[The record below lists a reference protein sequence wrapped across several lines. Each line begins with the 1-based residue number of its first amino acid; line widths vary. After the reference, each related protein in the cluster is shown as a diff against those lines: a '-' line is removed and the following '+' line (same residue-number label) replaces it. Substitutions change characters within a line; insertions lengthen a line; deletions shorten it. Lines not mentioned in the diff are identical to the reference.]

1 MSDKP
6 YKFDEIP
13 EPSSSSD
20 ISNSPSSSISRSER
34 SEALY
39 GANSEQQ
46 DEANTQF
53 QTASQSEQNSSA
65 VNKPQY
71 KTKVKTQTLDIAQPE
86 TKLPQQVGGDVWEVE
101 AKKDGFSLGA
111 ATLGFGVVSLIGF
124 FVFEAYTTLAA
135 NISEHPIGT
144 GVVGALLVGF
154 VSCLSF
160 LSFKEWRGYKQVNTA
175 MEDASVIRDLLAY
188 KGEPSADQ
196 QASAGKKPLAD
207 QQPSAGQQS
216 SVDIP
221 SSPQEIDRVLTQ
233 HGKRFSRGSYAAHC
247 FERYQQQL
255 QEDMTGPERLGLYED
270 TVLKPVQ
277 EKAHKVLNKES
288 VTAGSLAFISPNNL
302 IQTFAVV
309 WISFRT
315 IRRMARVYG
324 LRPSTVGN
332 WKLLKVL
339 AQNIAAQGVFDLA
352 TDEVANQI
360 GGSLSAKFME
370 NSAEAIA
377 AGALNARLGRALI
390 KLLK

>member
-6 YKFDEIP
+6 YKFDESP
-13 EPSSSSD
+13 EPTR
-20 ISNSPSSSISRSER
+20 PSTLKNNGFGEQDGTAYSEHVSQQR
-34 SEALY
+34 DQY
-39 GANSEQQ
+39 DEQLNETTADDGNDYQ
-46 DEANTQF
+46 DGEPMHK
-53 QTASQSEQNSSA
+53 SGS

-71 KTKVKTQTLDIAQPE
+71 KTKVKTQTLDIAQPK
-86 TKLPQQVGGDVWEVE
+86 TKLPQQVSEDVWEVDVNKE
-101 AKKDGFSLGA
+101 GISLGA

-135 NISEHPIGT
+135 NVSDHPIGT
-144 GVVGALLVGF
+144 GVLGALLVGF
-154 VSCLSF
+154 VSCFSF

-175 MEDASVIRDLLAY
+175 MEDAGVIRNLLVN
-188 KGEPSADQ
+188 KRNET
-196 QASAGKKPLAD
+196 
-207 QQPSAGQQS
+207 
-216 SVDIP
+216 
-221 SSPQEIDRVLTQ
+221 SPQKIDRVLSQ

-247 FERYQQQL
+247 FDRYKQQL
-255 QEDMTGPERLGLYED
+255 QDDMTGPERLGLYED

-302 IQTFAVV
+302 IQTFAVI

-324 LRPSTVGN
+324 LRPSTAGN

>member
-6 YKFDEIP
+6 FKYDESAQ
-13 EPSSSSD
+13 SSTLHSD
-20 ISNSPSSSISRSER
+20 EVKS
-34 SEALY
+34 
-39 GANSEQQ
+39 
-46 DEANTQF
+46 
-53 QTASQSEQNSSA
+53 
-65 VNKPQY
+65 PQY

-86 TKLPQQVGGDVWEVE
+86 TKLPQQVADDVWELD
-101 AKKDGFSLGA
+101 AKKGGVSLGG
-111 ATLGFGVVSLIGF
+111 ATLGFGVVSLLGF

-135 NISEHPIGT
+135 NMTEHPIGT
-144 GVVGALLVGF
+144 GVLGALLVGF
-154 VSCLSF
+154 VSCFSF
-160 LSFKEWRGYKQVNTA
+160 LSIKEWRGYKQVNTA
-175 MEDASVIRDLLAY
+175 MEDASIIRNLLAS
-188 KGEPSADQ
+188 KGADTSTQ
-196 QASAGKKPLAD
+196 R
-207 QQPSAGQQS
+207 
-216 SVDIP
+216 
-221 SSPQEIDRVLTQ
+221 IDNVLLQ
-233 HGKRFSRGSYAAHC
+233 HGKRFSSGSYASHC
-247 FERYQQQL
+247 FQRYKQQL
-255 QEDMTGPERLGLYED
+255 QADMTGAERLGLYED

-324 LRPSTVGN
+324 LRPSTAGN

>member
-6 YKFDEIP
+6 YTFDESP
-13 EPSSSSD
+13 EPPRSSD
-20 ISNSPSSSISRSER
+20 ISNSPNIR

-39 GANSEQQ
+39 GANSDQQ
-46 DEANTQF
+46 DEANPKS
-53 QTASQSEQNSSA
+53 QTASQGEQNSSE

-86 TKLPQQVGGDVWEVE
+86 TKLPQQVTEDVWEVE
-101 AKKDGFSLGA
+101 AKKGGFSLGA
-111 ATLGFGVVSLIGF
+111 ATLGFGLVSLIGF

-135 NISEHPIGT
+135 NASEHPIGT
-144 GVVGALLVGF
+144 GVLGVLLVGF
-154 VSCLSF
+154 VSCFSF

-175 MEDASVIRDLLAY
+175 MEDASVIRDLLAN
-188 KGEPSADQ
+188 KGSET
-196 QASAGKKPLAD
+196 
-207 QQPSAGQQS
+207 
-216 SVDIP
+216 
-221 SSPQEIDRVLTQ
+221 SPQQIDRVLNQ
-233 HGKRFSRGSYAAHC
+233 HGKRFSRSSYAAHC
-247 FERYQQQL
+247 FDRYKQQL
-255 QEDMTGPERLGLYED
+255 QDDMTGPERLGLYED

-324 LRPSTVGN
+324 LRPSTAGN

>member
-6 YKFDEIP
+6 YTFDESP
-13 EPSSSSD
+13 E
-20 ISNSPSSSISRSER
+20 
-34 SEALY
+34 
-39 GANSEQQ
+39 
-46 DEANTQF
+46 
-53 QTASQSEQNSSA
+53 QTSQSTLRSDAIYGNADEKAQRNTATGYGKPNNDSESDA
-65 VNKPQY
+65 VKKPQY

-86 TKLPQQVGGDVWEVE
+86 TKLPKQVAEDIWEVY
-101 AKKDGFSLGA
+101 AKNSGLSLGA
-111 ATLGFGVVSLIGF
+111 ATLGFGVFSLIGF

-135 NISEHPIGT
+135 NVSEHPIGT
-144 GVVGALLVGF
+144 GVLGALLVGF
-154 VSCLSF
+154 VSCFSF

-175 MEDASVIRDLLAY
+175 MEDASVIRDLLASNGVEPLAG
-188 KGEPSADQ
+188 GEPSAKQ
-196 QASAGKKPLAD
+196 KPLA
-207 QQPSAGQQS
+207 QKEPSAGTEA
-216 SVDIP
+216 
-221 SSPQEIDRVLTQ
+221 SPQKIDRVLSQ

-247 FERYQQQL
+247 FERYEQQL
-255 QEDMTGPERLGLYED
+255 QDDMTGPERLGLYED

-324 LRPSTVGN
+324 LRPSTAGN

>member
-6 YKFDEIP
+6 YTFDESP
-13 EPSSSSD
+13 E
-20 ISNSPSSSISRSER
+20 E
-34 SEALY
+34 
-39 GANSEQQ
+39 
-46 DEANTQF
+46 T
-53 QTASQSEQNSSA
+53 SQSTLRSDAIYGDVGEENQHNTVTGYGKPNNDNESDA
-65 VNKPQY
+65 VTKPQY

-86 TKLPQQVGGDVWEVE
+86 TKLPQQVTEDVWEVDT
-101 AKKDGFSLGA
+101 KKGGLSLGA

-135 NISEHPIGT
+135 NVSEHPIGT
-144 GVVGALLVGF
+144 GVLGALLVGF
-154 VSCLSF
+154 VSCFSF

-175 MEDASVIRDLLAY
+175 MEDASVIRDLLASN
-188 KGEPSADQ
+188 GTEPSAQ
-196 QASAGKKPLAD
+196 KEPSAK
-207 QQPSAGQQS
+207 QNPSAGTEA
-216 SVDIP
+216 
-221 SSPQEIDRVLTQ
+221 SPQKIDRVLSQ

-247 FERYQQQL
+247 FDRYKQQL
-255 QEDMTGPERLGLYED
+255 QDDMSGPERLGLYED

-324 LRPSTVGN
+324 LRPSTAGN

>member
-6 YKFDEIP
+6 YKFDESP
-13 EPSSSSD
+13 EPTR
-20 ISNSPSSSISRSER
+20 PSTLKNNGFGEQDGTAYSEYT
-34 SEALY
+34 S
-39 GANSEQQ
+39 QQ
-46 DEANTQF
+46 RDQYDDQLNKT
-53 QTASQSEQNSSA
+53 TADDGNDYQDGEPMHKSGS

-71 KTKVKTQTLDIAQPE
+71 KTKVKTQTLDIAQPK
-86 TKLPQQVGGDVWEVE
+86 TKLPQQVSEDVWEVDVNKE
-101 AKKDGFSLGA
+101 GISLGA

-135 NISEHPIGT
+135 NVSEHPIGT
-144 GVVGALLVGF
+144 GVLGALLVGF
-154 VSCLSF
+154 VSCFSF

-175 MEDASVIRDLLAY
+175 MEDAGVIRNLLVN
-188 KGEPSADQ
+188 KSAE
-196 QASAGKKPLAD
+196 
-207 QQPSAGQQS
+207 PSAGQQ
-216 SVDIP
+216 P
-221 SSPQEIDRVLTQ
+221 SAESAPSPQTIDRVLSQ

-247 FERYQQQL
+247 FDRYKQQL
-255 QEDMTGPERLGLYED
+255 QDDMTGPERLGLYED

-302 IQTFAVV
+302 IQTFAVI

-324 LRPSTVGN
+324 LRPSTAGN

>member
-6 YKFDEIP
+6 YKFDESP
-13 EPSSSSD
+13 EPTRSSN
-20 ISNSPSSSISRSER
+20 ISNSPNIR

-39 GANSEQQ
+39 GANSDQQ
-46 DEANTQF
+46 DEANTKS
-53 QTASQSEQNSSA
+53 QTASQGEQNSST

-86 TKLPQQVGGDVWEVE
+86 TKLPQQVTEDVWEVE
-101 AKKDGFSLGA
+101 ARKGGIPLGA
-111 ATLGFGVVSLIGF
+111 ATLGFGVISLLGF
-124 FVFEAYTTLAA
+124 FVFEAYTTLIA
-135 NISEHPIGT
+135 NVSEHPIGT
-144 GVVGALLVGF
+144 GVLGALLIGF
-154 VSCLSF
+154 VSCFSF

-175 MEDASVIRDLLAY
+175 MEDASVIRNLLAN
-188 KGEPSADQ
+188 KGIEPLAGREPSA
-196 QASAGKKPLAD
+196 GN
-207 QQPSAGQQS
+207 QPSAENQ
-216 SVDIP
+216 P
-221 SSPQEIDRVLTQ
+221 SPEKIDRVLNQ
-233 HGKRFSRGSYAAHC
+233 HGKRFSQGSYAAHC
-247 FERYQQQL
+247 FDRYQQQL
-255 QEDMTGPERLGLYED
+255 QDDMTGPERLGLYED

-277 EKAHKVLNKES
+277 EKAYKVLNKES

-324 LRPSTVGN
+324 LRPSTAGN

>member
-6 YKFDEIP
+6 YTFDESP
-13 EPSSSSD
+13 EPSSSPDS
-20 ISNSPSSSISRSER
+20 ISSSNMSSSSNIRSD
-34 SEALY
+34 ALY
-39 GANSEQQ
+39 GANSDRQGNA
-46 DEANTQF
+46 DTQP
-53 QTASQSEQNSSA
+53 QTASQGEQNNSA

-86 TKLPQQVGGDVWEVE
+86 TKLPQQVSEDVWEVD
-101 AKKDGFSLGA
+101 AQKDGISLGA

-135 NISEHPIGT
+135 NVSEHPIGT
-144 GVVGALLVGF
+144 GVLGALLVGF
-154 VSCLSF
+154 VSCFSF

-175 MEDASVIRDLLAY
+175 MEDAGVIRGLLANR
-188 KGEPSADQ
+188 GSET
-196 QASAGKKPLAD
+196 
-207 QQPSAGQQS
+207 
-216 SVDIP
+216 
-221 SSPQEIDRVLTQ
+221 SPQKIDSVLSQ

-247 FERYQQQL
+247 FDRYKQQL
-255 QEDMTGPERLGLYED
+255 QDDMTGPERLGLYED

-324 LRPSTVGN
+324 LRPSTAGN

-377 AGALNARLGRALI
+377 AGALYARLGRALI

>member
-6 YKFDEIP
+6 YKFDESP
-13 EPSSSSD
+13 E
-20 ISNSPSSSISRSER
+20 
-34 SEALY
+34 
-39 GANSEQQ
+39 QV
-46 DEANTQF
+46 
-53 QTASQSEQNSSA
+53 SQSTLRSDAIYGNADEEAQRNTATGYGKPNNDSESDA
-65 VNKPQY
+65 VKKPQY

-86 TKLPQQVGGDVWEVE
+86 TKLPKQVAEDIWEVD
-101 AKKDGFSLGA
+101 AKNSGLSLGA
-111 ATLGFGVVSLIGF
+111 ATLGFGVFSLIGF

-135 NISEHPIGT
+135 NFSEHPIGT
-144 GVVGALLVGF
+144 GVLGALLVGF
-154 VSCLSF
+154 VSCFSF

-175 MEDASVIRDLLAY
+175 MEDASVIRDLLASNGVEPLAG
-188 KGEPSADQ
+188 GEPSAKQ
-196 QASAGKKPLAD
+196 KPLA
-207 QQPSAGQQS
+207 QKEPSAGTEA
-216 SVDIP
+216 
-221 SSPQEIDRVLTQ
+221 SPQKIDRVLSQ

-247 FERYQQQL
+247 FERYKQQL
-255 QEDMTGPERLGLYED
+255 QDDMTGPERLGLYED

-324 LRPSTVGN
+324 LRPSTAGN

>member
-6 YKFDEIP
+6 YKFDESP
-13 EPSSSSD
+13 EPTR
-20 ISNSPSSSISRSER
+20 PSTLKNNGFGEQDGTAYSEYTSQQR
-34 SEALY
+34 DQYDDQLNKTTADDGNDYQDSEPMHKS
-39 GANSEQQ
+39 GS
-46 DEANTQF
+46 
-53 QTASQSEQNSSA
+53 

-71 KTKVKTQTLDIAQPE
+71 KTKVKTQTLDIAQPK
-86 TKLPQQVGGDVWEVE
+86 TKLPQQVSEDVWEVDVNKE
-101 AKKDGFSLGA
+101 GISLGA

-135 NISEHPIGT
+135 NVSEHPIGT
-144 GVVGALLVGF
+144 GVLGALLVGF
-154 VSCLSF
+154 VSCFSF

-175 MEDASVIRDLLAY
+175 MEDAGVIRNLLAN
-188 KGEPSADQ
+188 KSAE
-196 QASAGKKPLAD
+196 
-207 QQPSAGQQS
+207 PSAGQQ
-216 SVDIP
+216 P
-221 SSPQEIDRVLTQ
+221 SAESAPSPQKIDRVLSQ

-247 FERYQQQL
+247 FDRYKQQL
-255 QEDMTGPERLGLYED
+255 QDDMTGPERLGLYED

-302 IQTFAVV
+302 IQTFAVI

-324 LRPSTVGN
+324 LRPSTAGN

>member
-6 YKFDEIP
+6 YTFDESP
-13 EPSSSSD
+13 EE
-20 ISNSPSSSISRSER
+20 I
-34 SEALY
+34 
-39 GANSEQQ
+39 
-46 DEANTQF
+46 
-53 QTASQSEQNSSA
+53 SQSTLRRDAIYGDVGEEEQHNA
-65 VNKPQY
+65 VTGYGKPNNDNESDAVTKPQY

-86 TKLPQQVGGDVWEVE
+86 TKLPQQVTEDVWEVDT
-101 AKKDGFSLGA
+101 KKGGLSLGA

-135 NISEHPIGT
+135 NVSEHPIGT
-144 GVVGALLVGF
+144 GVLGALLVGF
-154 VSCLSF
+154 VSCFSF

-175 MEDASVIRDLLAY
+175 MEDASVIRDLLAS
-188 KGEPSADQ
+188 KGAEPSAKQ
-196 QASAGKKPLAD
+196 K
-207 QQPSAGQQS
+207 PSAQTEA
-216 SVDIP
+216 
-221 SSPQEIDRVLTQ
+221 SPQKIDRVLSQ

-247 FERYQQQL
+247 FDRYKQQL
-255 QEDMTGPERLGLYED
+255 QDDMTGSERLGLYED

-324 LRPSTVGN
+324 LRPSTAGN

>member
-6 YKFDEIP
+6 YKFDESP
-13 EPSSSSD
+13 E
-20 ISNSPSSSISRSER
+20 
-34 SEALY
+34 
-39 GANSEQQ
+39 QV
-46 DEANTQF
+46 
-53 QTASQSEQNSSA
+53 SQSTLRSNAIYGNADEEAQRNTATGYGKPNNDSESDA
-65 VNKPQY
+65 VKKPQY
-71 KTKVKTQTLDIAQPE
+71 KTKVKTQTLHIAQPE
-86 TKLPQQVGGDVWEVE
+86 TKLPKQVAEDIWEVD
-101 AKKDGFSLGA
+101 AKNSGLSLGA
-111 ATLGFGVVSLIGF
+111 ATLGFGVFSLIGF

-135 NISEHPIGT
+135 NVSEHPIGT
-144 GVVGALLVGF
+144 GVLGALLVGF
-154 VSCLSF
+154 VSCFSF

-175 MEDASVIRDLLAY
+175 MEDASVIRDLLASNGVEPSA
-188 KGEPSADQ
+188 KQEPSAGGEPSAKQ
-196 QASAGKKPLAD
+196 KPLA
-207 QQPSAGQQS
+207 QKEPSAGTEA
-216 SVDIP
+216 
-221 SSPQEIDRVLTQ
+221 SPQKIDRVLSQ

-247 FERYQQQL
+247 FERYKQQL
-255 QEDMTGPERLGLYED
+255 QDDMTGPERLGLYED

-324 LRPSTVGN
+324 LRPSTAGN

>member
-6 YKFDEIP
+6 YKFDESP
-13 EPSSSSD
+13 E
-20 ISNSPSSSISRSER
+20 
-34 SEALY
+34 
-39 GANSEQQ
+39 Q
-46 DEANTQF
+46 
-53 QTASQSEQNSSA
+53 ASQSTLRSDAIYGNADEEAQRNTATGYGIPNNDSESDA
-65 VNKPQY
+65 VKKPQY

-86 TKLPQQVGGDVWEVE
+86 TKLPKQVAEDIWEVD
-101 AKKDGFSLGA
+101 AKNSGLSLGA
-111 ATLGFGVVSLIGF
+111 ATLGFGVFSLIGF

-135 NISEHPIGT
+135 NVSEHPIGT
-144 GVVGALLVGF
+144 GVLGALLVGF
-154 VSCLSF
+154 VSCFSF

-175 MEDASVIRDLLAY
+175 MEDASVIRDLLASNGVEPSAG
-188 KGEPSADQ
+188 GEPSAKQ
-196 QASAGKKPLAD
+196 KPLA
-207 QQPSAGQQS
+207 QQEPSAGTEA
-216 SVDIP
+216 
-221 SSPQEIDRVLTQ
+221 SPQKIERVLSQ

-247 FERYQQQL
+247 FERYKQQL
-255 QEDMTGPERLGLYED
+255 QDDMTGPERLGLYED

-324 LRPSTVGN
+324 LRPSTAGN

>member
-6 YKFDEIP
+6 YTFDESP
-13 EPSSSSD
+13 E
-20 ISNSPSSSISRSER
+20 
-34 SEALY
+34 
-39 GANSEQQ
+39 
-46 DEANTQF
+46 
-53 QTASQSEQNSSA
+53 QTSQSTLRSDAIYGDVGEEDQHNA
-65 VNKPQY
+65 VTGYGKPNNDHERDAVTKPQY

-86 TKLPQQVGGDVWEVE
+86 TKLPQQVTEDVWEVDT
-101 AKKDGFSLGA
+101 KKGGLSLGA

-135 NISEHPIGT
+135 NVSEHPIGT
-144 GVVGALLVGF
+144 GVLGALLVGF
-154 VSCLSF
+154 VSCFSF

-175 MEDASVIRDLLAY
+175 MEDASVIRDLLASNGTEPSA
-188 KGEPSADQ
+188 KQKPSAGGEPSAQ
-196 QASAGKKPLAD
+196 KE
-207 QQPSAGQQS
+207 PSAGTEA
-216 SVDIP
+216 
-221 SSPQEIDRVLTQ
+221 SPQKIDRVLSQ

-247 FERYQQQL
+247 FDRYKQQL
-255 QEDMTGPERLGLYED
+255 QDDMSGPERLGLYED

-324 LRPSTVGN
+324 LRPSTAGN

>member
-13 EPSSSSD
+13 EPPSSSD

-39 GANSEQQ
+39 GSNSDQQ
-46 DEANTQF
+46 DEAGTKS
-53 QTASQSEQNSSA
+53 QTASQGEQNSSV
-65 VNKPQY
+65 VNKPKY

-86 TKLPQQVGGDVWEVE
+86 TKLPQQVGEDVWDVE

-175 MEDASVIRDLLAY
+175 MEDASVICDLLAY
-188 KGEPSADQ
+188 KDEP
-196 QASAGKKPLAD
+196 SAGKKP
-207 QQPSAGQQS
+207 SAS
-216 SVDIP
+216 TP

-233 HGKRFSRGSYAAHC
+233 HGKRFSKGSYAAHC

>member
-6 YKFDEIP
+6 YTFDESP
-13 EPSSSSD
+13 E
-20 ISNSPSSSISRSER
+20 E
-34 SEALY
+34 
-39 GANSEQQ
+39 
-46 DEANTQF
+46 T
-53 QTASQSEQNSSA
+53 SQSRLRRDAIYGDAGEEDQHNA
-65 VNKPQY
+65 VTGYGKPNNDHERDAVTKPQY

-86 TKLPQQVGGDVWEVE
+86 TKLPQQVTEDVWEIDT
-101 AKKDGFSLGA
+101 KKGGLSLGT

-135 NISEHPIGT
+135 NVSEHPIGT
-144 GVVGALLVGF
+144 GVLGALLVGF
-154 VSCLSF
+154 VSCFSF

-175 MEDASVIRDLLAY
+175 MEDASVIRDLLASNGTEPSA
-188 KGEPSADQ
+188 KQKPSAGGEPSAQ
-196 QASAGKKPLAD
+196 KEPSAK
-207 QQPSAGQQS
+207 QNPSAGTEA
-216 SVDIP
+216 
-221 SSPQEIDRVLTQ
+221 SPQKIDRVLSQ

-247 FERYQQQL
+247 FERYKQQL
-255 QEDMTGPERLGLYED
+255 QDDMTGPERLGLYED

-324 LRPSTVGN
+324 LRPSTAGN

>member
-6 YKFDEIP
+6 YTFDESP
-13 EPSSSSD
+13 E
-20 ISNSPSSSISRSER
+20 
-34 SEALY
+34 
-39 GANSEQQ
+39 
-46 DEANTQF
+46 
-53 QTASQSEQNSSA
+53 QTSQSTLRSDAIYGDVGEEDQHNA
-65 VNKPQY
+65 VTGYGKPNNNHERDAVTKPQY

-86 TKLPQQVGGDVWEVE
+86 TKLPQQVTEDVWEVDT
-101 AKKDGFSLGA
+101 KKGGLSLGA

-135 NISEHPIGT
+135 NVSEHPIGT
-144 GVVGALLVGF
+144 GVLGALLVGF
-154 VSCLSF
+154 VSSFSF

-175 MEDASVIRDLLAY
+175 MEDASVIRDLLASNGTEPSA
-188 KGEPSADQ
+188 KQKPSAGGEPSAQ
-196 QASAGKKPLAD
+196 KE
-207 QQPSAGQQS
+207 PSAGTEA
-216 SVDIP
+216 
-221 SSPQEIDRVLTQ
+221 SPQKIDRVLSQ

-247 FERYQQQL
+247 FDRYKQQL
-255 QEDMTGPERLGLYED
+255 QDDMSGPERLGLYED

-324 LRPSTVGN
+324 LRPSTAGN

>member
-6 YKFDEIP
+6 YTFDESP
-13 EPSSSSD
+13 E
-20 ISNSPSSSISRSER
+20 
-34 SEALY
+34 
-39 GANSEQQ
+39 
-46 DEANTQF
+46 
-53 QTASQSEQNSSA
+53 QTSQSTLRSDAIYGDVGEEDQHNA
-65 VNKPQY
+65 VTGYGKPNNNHERDAVTKPQY

-86 TKLPQQVGGDVWEVE
+86 TKLPQQVTEDVWEVDT
-101 AKKDGFSLGA
+101 KKGGLSLGA

-135 NISEHPIGT
+135 NVSEHPIGT
-144 GVVGALLVGF
+144 GVLGALLVGF
-154 VSCLSF
+154 VSCFSF

-175 MEDASVIRDLLAY
+175 MEDASVIRDLLAS
-188 KGEPSADQ
+188 KGAEPSAKQKPSAGGEPSAQ
-196 QASAGKKPLAD
+196 KE
-207 QQPSAGQQS
+207 PSAGTEA
-216 SVDIP
+216 
-221 SSPQEIDRVLTQ
+221 SPQKIDRVLSQ
-233 HGKRFSRGSYAAHC
+233 HGKRFSRDSYAAHC
-247 FERYQQQL
+247 FDRYKQQL
-255 QEDMTGPERLGLYED
+255 QDDMSGPERLGLYED

-324 LRPSTVGN
+324 LRPSTAGN

>member
-6 YKFDEIP
+6 YTFDESP
-13 EPSSSSD
+13 E
-20 ISNSPSSSISRSER
+20 
-34 SEALY
+34 
-39 GANSEQQ
+39 
-46 DEANTQF
+46 
-53 QTASQSEQNSSA
+53 QTSQSTLRSDAIYGGVGEEEQHNA
-65 VNKPQY
+65 VTGYGKPNNDHERDAVTKPQY

-86 TKLPQQVGGDVWEVE
+86 TKLPQQVTEDVWEVDT
-101 AKKDGFSLGA
+101 KKGGLSLGA

-135 NISEHPIGT
+135 NVSEHPIGT
-144 GVVGALLVGF
+144 GVLGALLVGF
-154 VSCLSF
+154 VSCFSF

-175 MEDASVIRDLLAY
+175 MEDASVIRDLLASNGTEPSA
-188 KGEPSADQ
+188 KQKPSAGGEPSAQ
-196 QASAGKKPLAD
+196 KE
-207 QQPSAGQQS
+207 PSAGTEA
-216 SVDIP
+216 
-221 SSPQEIDRVLTQ
+221 SPQKIDRVLSQ

-247 FERYQQQL
+247 FDRYKQQL
-255 QEDMTGPERLGLYED
+255 QDDMSGPERLGLYED

-324 LRPSTVGN
+324 LRPSTAGN

>member
-6 YKFDEIP
+6 YTFDESP
-13 EPSSSSD
+13 E
-20 ISNSPSSSISRSER
+20 
-34 SEALY
+34 
-39 GANSEQQ
+39 
-46 DEANTQF
+46 
-53 QTASQSEQNSSA
+53 QTSQSTLRSDAIYGDVGEEDQHNA
-65 VNKPQY
+65 VTGYGKPNNNHERDAVTKPQY

-86 TKLPQQVGGDVWEVE
+86 TKLPQQVTEDVWEVDT
-101 AKKDGFSLGA
+101 KKGGLSLGA

-135 NISEHPIGT
+135 NVSEHPIGT
-144 GVVGALLVGF
+144 GVLGALLVGF
-154 VSCLSF
+154 VSSFSF

-175 MEDASVIRDLLAY
+175 MEDASVIRDLLAS
-188 KGEPSADQ
+188 KGAEPSAKQKPSAGGEPSAQ
-196 QASAGKKPLAD
+196 KEPSAK
-207 QQPSAGQQS
+207 QNPSAGTEA
-216 SVDIP
+216 
-221 SSPQEIDRVLTQ
+221 SPQKIDRVLSQ

-247 FERYQQQL
+247 FDRYKQQL
-255 QEDMTGPERLGLYED
+255 QDDMSGPEKLGLYED

-324 LRPSTVGN
+324 LRPSTAGN

>member
-13 EPSSSSD
+13 EPHRSFNN
-20 ISNSPSSSISRSER
+20 SNSSNIR

-39 GANSEQQ
+39 GENSDQQ
-46 DEANTQF
+46 DEANTQP
-53 QTASQSEQNSSA
+53 QTASQGELNSSA

-71 KTKVKTQTLDIAQPE
+71 KTKVKTQTLDIAQPD
-86 TKLPQQVGGDVWEVE
+86 TKLPQQVGEDVWEVE

-154 VSCLSF
+154 VSCFSF

-188 KGEPSADQ
+188 KGEPSAGKKT
-196 QASAGKKPLAD
+196 SAGKKPLAD
-207 QQPSAGQQS
+207 QQPP
-216 SVDIP
+216 VDMP
-221 SSPQEIDRVLTQ
+221 SSPQGIDRVLTQ

-247 FERYQQQL
+247 FDRYKQQL
-255 QEDMTGPERLGLYED
+255 QDDMTGPERLGLYED

>member
-1 MSDKP
+1 
-6 YKFDEIP
+6 
-13 EPSSSSD
+13 
-20 ISNSPSSSISRSER
+20 
-34 SEALY
+34 
-39 GANSEQQ
+39 
-46 DEANTQF
+46 
-53 QTASQSEQNSSA
+53 
-65 VNKPQY
+65 
-71 KTKVKTQTLDIAQPE
+71 
-86 TKLPQQVGGDVWEVE
+86 
-101 AKKDGFSLGA
+101 
-111 ATLGFGVVSLIGF
+111 
-124 FVFEAYTTLAA
+124 
-135 NISEHPIGT
+135 
-144 GVVGALLVGF
+144 
-154 VSCLSF
+154 
-160 LSFKEWRGYKQVNTA
+160 
-175 MEDASVIRDLLAY
+175 MEDASVIRDLLASNGVEPSA
-188 KGEPSADQ
+188 KQKPLAQKEPSAGGEPSAQ
-196 QASAGKKPLAD
+196 KEPLA
-207 QQPSAGQQS
+207 QKGPSAGTEA
-216 SVDIP
+216 
-221 SSPQEIDRVLTQ
+221 SPQKIDRVLSQ

-247 FERYQQQL
+247 FERYKQQL
-255 QEDMTGPERLGLYED
+255 QDDMTGPERLGLYED

-324 LRPSTVGN
+324 LRPSTAGN

>member
-6 YKFDEIP
+6 YKFDESP
-13 EPSSSSD
+13 EPTR
-20 ISNSPSSSISRSER
+20 PSTLKNNGFGEQDGTAYSE
-34 SEALY
+34 Y
-39 GANSEQQ
+39 
-46 DEANTQF
+46 
-53 QTASQSEQNSSA
+53 ASQQRDQYDDQLNKTTADDGNDYQDGEPMHKSGS

-71 KTKVKTQTLDIAQPE
+71 KTKVKTQTLDIAQPK
-86 TKLPQQVGGDVWEVE
+86 TKLPQQVSEDVWEVDVNKE
-101 AKKDGFSLGA
+101 GISLGA

-135 NISEHPIGT
+135 NVSEHPIGT
-144 GVVGALLVGF
+144 GVLGALLVGF
-154 VSCLSF
+154 VSCFSF

-175 MEDASVIRDLLAY
+175 MEDAGVIRNLLAN
-188 KGEPSADQ
+188 KSAE
-196 QASAGKKPLAD
+196 
-207 QQPSAGQQS
+207 PSAGQQ
-216 SVDIP
+216 P
-221 SSPQEIDRVLTQ
+221 SAESAPSPQKIDRVLSQ

-247 FERYQQQL
+247 FDRYKQQL
-255 QEDMTGPERLGLYED
+255 QDDMTGPERLGLYED

-277 EKAHKVLNKES
+277 DKAHKVLNKES

-302 IQTFAVV
+302 IQTFAVI

-324 LRPSTVGN
+324 LRPSTAGN

>member
-6 YKFDEIP
+6 YKFDESP
-13 EPSSSSD
+13 EPTR
-20 ISNSPSSSISRSER
+20 PSTLKNNGFGEQDGTAYSE
-34 SEALY
+34 Y
-39 GANSEQQ
+39 
-46 DEANTQF
+46 
-53 QTASQSEQNSSA
+53 ASQQRDQYDEQLNETTADDGNDYQDGEPMHKSGS

-71 KTKVKTQTLDIAQPE
+71 KTKVKTQTLDIAQPK
-86 TKLPQQVGGDVWEVE
+86 TKLPQQVSEDVWEVDVNKE
-101 AKKDGFSLGA
+101 GISLGA

-135 NISEHPIGT
+135 NVSEHPIGT
-144 GVVGALLVGF
+144 GVLGALLVGF
-154 VSCLSF
+154 VSCFSF

-175 MEDASVIRDLLAY
+175 MEDAGVIRNLLAN
-188 KGEPSADQ
+188 KSAE
-196 QASAGKKPLAD
+196 
-207 QQPSAGQQS
+207 PSAGQQ
-216 SVDIP
+216 P
-221 SSPQEIDRVLTQ
+221 SAESAPSPQTIDRVLSQ

-247 FERYQQQL
+247 FARYKQQL
-255 QEDMTGPERLGLYED
+255 QDDMTGPERLGLYED

-302 IQTFAVV
+302 IQTFAVI

-324 LRPSTVGN
+324 LRPSTAGN

>member
-6 YKFDEIP
+6 YTFDESP
-13 EPSSSSD
+13 E
-20 ISNSPSSSISRSER
+20 E
-34 SEALY
+34 
-39 GANSEQQ
+39 
-46 DEANTQF
+46 T
-53 QTASQSEQNSSA
+53 SQSTLRSDAIYGGVVEEEQHNA
-65 VNKPQY
+65 VTGYGKPNNDHERDAVTKPQY

-86 TKLPQQVGGDVWEVE
+86 TKLPQQVTEDVWEVDT
-101 AKKDGFSLGA
+101 KKGGLSLGA

-135 NISEHPIGT
+135 NVSEHPIGT
-144 GVVGALLVGF
+144 GVLGALLVGF
-154 VSCLSF
+154 VSCFSF

-175 MEDASVIRDLLAY
+175 MEDASVIRDLLASN
-188 KGEPSADQ
+188 GTEPSAQ
-196 QASAGKKPLAD
+196 KE
-207 QQPSAGQQS
+207 PSAKQK
-216 SVDIP
+216 P
-221 SSPQEIDRVLTQ
+221 SAPKEPIAQTEASPQKIDRVLSQ
-233 HGKRFSRGSYAAHC
+233 HGKRFSRDSYAAHC
-247 FERYQQQL
+247 FDRYKQQL
-255 QEDMTGPERLGLYED
+255 QDDMSGPERLGLYED

-324 LRPSTVGN
+324 LRPSTAGN

>member
-6 YKFDEIP
+6 YTFDESP
-13 EPSSSSD
+13 E
-20 ISNSPSSSISRSER
+20 E
-34 SEALY
+34 
-39 GANSEQQ
+39 
-46 DEANTQF
+46 T
-53 QTASQSEQNSSA
+53 SQSTLRSDAVYGDVGEEEQHNA
-65 VNKPQY
+65 VTGYGKPNNDHERDAVTKPQY

-86 TKLPQQVGGDVWEVE
+86 TKLPQQVTEDVWEVDT
-101 AKKDGFSLGA
+101 KKGGLSLGA

-124 FVFEAYTTLAA
+124 FVFEAYTTLTA
-135 NISEHPIGT
+135 NVSEHPIGT
-144 GVVGALLVGF
+144 GVLGALLVGF
-154 VSCLSF
+154 VSCFSF

-175 MEDASVIRDLLAY
+175 MEDASVIRDLLASNGTEPSA
-188 KGEPSADQ
+188 KQKPSAGGEPSAQ
-196 QASAGKKPLAD
+196 KEPSAK
-207 QQPSAGQQS
+207 QNPSAGTEA
-216 SVDIP
+216 
-221 SSPQEIDRVLTQ
+221 SPQKIDRVLSQ
-233 HGKRFSRGSYAAHC
+233 HGKCFSRGSYAAHC
-247 FERYQQQL
+247 FDRYKQQL
-255 QEDMTGPERLGLYED
+255 QDDMSGPERLGLYED

-324 LRPSTVGN
+324 LRPSAAGN

>member
-6 YKFDEIP
+6 YTFDESP
-13 EPSSSSD
+13 E
-20 ISNSPSSSISRSER
+20 
-34 SEALY
+34 
-39 GANSEQQ
+39 
-46 DEANTQF
+46 
-53 QTASQSEQNSSA
+53 QTSQSTLRSDAIYGNADEEAQRNTATGYGKPNNDSESDA
-65 VNKPQY
+65 VKKPQY

-86 TKLPQQVGGDVWEVE
+86 TKLPQQVTEDVWEVDT
-101 AKKDGFSLGA
+101 KKGGLSLGA
-111 ATLGFGVVSLIGF
+111 ATLGFGVFSLIGF

-135 NISEHPIGT
+135 NVSEHPIGT
-144 GVVGALLVGF
+144 GVLGALLVGF
-154 VSCLSF
+154 VSCFSF

-175 MEDASVIRDLLAY
+175 MEDASVIRDLLASNGVEPLAG
-188 KGEPSADQ
+188 GEPSAKQ
-196 QASAGKKPLAD
+196 KPLA
-207 QQPSAGQQS
+207 QKEPSAGGE
-216 SVDIP
+216 P
-221 SSPQEIDRVLTQ
+221 SAGTEASPQKIDRVLSQ

-247 FERYQQQL
+247 FERYKQQL
-255 QEDMTGPERLGLYED
+255 QDDMTGPERLGLYED

-324 LRPSTVGN
+324 LRPSTAGN

>member
-6 YKFDEIP
+6 YTFDESP
-13 EPSSSSD
+13 E
-20 ISNSPSSSISRSER
+20 
-34 SEALY
+34 
-39 GANSEQQ
+39 
-46 DEANTQF
+46 
-53 QTASQSEQNSSA
+53 QTSQSTLRRDAIYGDVGEEEQHNA
-65 VNKPQY
+65 VTGYGKPNNDNESDAVTKPQY

-86 TKLPQQVGGDVWEVE
+86 TKLPQQVTEDVWEVDT
-101 AKKDGFSLGA
+101 KKGGLSLGA

-135 NISEHPIGT
+135 NVSEHPIGT
-144 GVVGALLVGF
+144 GVLGALLVGF
-154 VSCLSF
+154 VSCFSF

-175 MEDASVIRDLLAY
+175 MEDASVIRDLLASN
-188 KGEPSADQ
+188 GAEPSAKQ
-196 QASAGKKPLAD
+196 N
-207 QQPSAGQQS
+207 PSAGTEA
-216 SVDIP
+216 
-221 SSPQEIDRVLTQ
+221 SPQKIDRVLSQ

-247 FERYQQQL
+247 FDRYKQQL
-255 QEDMTGPERLGLYED
+255 QDDMTGSERLGLYED

-324 LRPSTVGN
+324 LRPSTAGN